1 MAFSRRAFIA
11 RSALVFGAGA
21 FAPSA
26 IARAMQQTQG
36 APPPPTL
43 GAPGPQ
49 PPSWQP
55 VFTPMR
61 RNVGYFT
68 GRGGTIGYLIDKGA
82 VVVVDSQYPDS
93 AKACLTGLNERSKDR
108 GVDLLINTHHHGDH
122 TQGNIVFKGIAKHVL
137 AHERAVELQKQVAAQ
152 PGRAGAPP
160 LPEQLYADRTFT
172 NTWREQLGDEW
183 ISGKFYGRAHTSG
196 DITVTFERANV
207 VHMGDLMFNRR
218 HPVVDR
224 PAGASMKNWI
234 SVLEAAAKDHNNDT
248 IYIFGHAG
256 NQPAPATGT
265 GAAGPATPSMFPVTG
280 PRAELMLFRDYL
292 TALLTYV
299 QAEIKSGKTRDEVVA
314 IRTPLKGFETHGNLN
329 ATILGNAYD
338 DVTATT

>member
-1 MAFSRRAFIA
+1 M
-11 RSALVFGAGA
+11 
-21 FAPSA
+21 
-26 IARAMQQTQG
+26 
-36 APPPPTL
+36 
-43 GAPGPQ
+43 
-49 PPSWQP
+49 
-55 VFTPMR
+55 
-61 RNVGYFT
+61 

-82 VVVVDSQYPDS
+82 VVVVDSQFPDS
-93 AKACLTGLNERSKDR
+93 AKACLDGLQERSKNH

-122 TQGNIVFKGIAKHVL
+122 TQGNIAFKGIAKHVL

-160 LPEQLYADRTFT
+160 PPEPLFADRTFKD
-172 NTWREQLGDEW
+172 TWREQLGDEW
-183 ISGKFYGRAHTSG
+183 VSGKFYGRAHTSG

-234 SVLEAAAKDHNNDT
+234 SVLEMAAKDHGNDT

-256 NQPAPATGT
+256 NQAAPATG
-265 GAAGPATPSMFPVTG
+265 MFPVTG
-280 PRAELMLFRDYL
+280 PRAELMFFRDYL
-292 TALLTYV
+292 TALLAYV
-299 QAEIKSGKTRDEVVA
+299 QAEIKSGKTRDEVIAV
-314 IRTPLKGFETHGNLN
+314 RTPLKGFETHGNLN

-338 DVTATT
+338 DVTATS

>member
-122 TQGNIVFKGIAKHVL
+122 TGGNIAFKGVAKRVL
-137 AHERAVELQKQVAAQ
+137 AHQRAVELQKEVA
-152 PGRAGAPP
+152 GRATQPT
-160 LPEQLYADRTFT
+160 EQLYADRTMT
-172 NTWREQLGDEW
+172 DTWREQLGDEW
-183 ISGKFYGRAHTSG
+183 VSCKFYGRAHTSG
-196 DITVTFERANV
+196 DIAITFERANI

-224 PAGASMKNWI
+224 PAGALMKNHI
-234 SVLEAAAKDHNNDT
+234 VVLEAVVKDHANDT
-248 IYIFGHAG
+248 QYIFGHSG
-256 NQPAPATGT
+256 PQPAPATG
-265 GAAGPATPSMFPVTG
+265 PFPVTG
-280 PRAELMLFRDYL
+280 TREELMYFRDYL
-292 TALLTYV
+292 TALLAYV
-299 QAEIKSGKTRDEVVA
+299 QSEIKAGKSREEVTAV
-314 IRTPLKGFETHGNLN
+314 RTPLKDFDSHGNLN
-329 ATILGNAYD
+329 ATILGAAYD
-338 DVTATT
+338 ELTTM